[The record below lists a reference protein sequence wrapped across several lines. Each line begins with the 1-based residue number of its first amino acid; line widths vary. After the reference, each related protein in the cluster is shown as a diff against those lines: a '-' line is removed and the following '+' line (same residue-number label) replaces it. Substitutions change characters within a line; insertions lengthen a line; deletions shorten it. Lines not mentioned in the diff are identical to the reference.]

1 MSSVGGMTSQ
11 IDTRTCWAPG
21 DQEHDHDMCIDAV
34 AERER
39 DQERQRKINAIRTMV
54 DYLELHPEMPVP
66 SSVSLFSHMQNR
78 AQVDEVNRARPD
90 AALKEREHTYYTVET
105 VTIDGV
111 EFQSYALAP
120 MPRPGRS

>member
-1 MSSVGGMTSQ
+1 MTSQ

-39 DQERQRKINAIRTMV
+39 DQDRQRKINAIRTMV

-66 SSVSLFSHMQNR
+66 SSVTLFSHMQTR
-78 AQVDEVNRARPD
+78 AQVDAVDLARPD
-90 AALKEREHTYYTVET
+90 AKLNAGERLYYTVEI

-111 EFQSYALAP
+111 EFQSYAMAP
-120 MPRPGRS
+120 KPRQGQ

>member
-1 MSSVGGMTSQ
+1 MTSQ

-21 DQEHDHDMCIDAV
+21 DQEHDHDMCLEAV

-78 AQVDEVNRARPD
+78 AEVDQVDRSRPD
-90 AALKEREHTYYTVET
+90 ARLKKYGYAYYTVEI

-111 EFQSYALAP
+111 EFQSYAMAP
-120 MPRPGRS
+120 VPRQGQ

>member
-1 MSSVGGMTSQ
+1 MSSVSGMTSQ

-21 DQEHDHDMCIDAV
+21 DQEHDHDMCLEAV

-78 AQVDEVNRARPD
+78 AEVDQVDRSRPD
-90 AALKEREHTYYTVET
+90 ARLKKYGYAYYTVEI

-111 EFQSYALAP
+111 EFQSYAMAP
-120 MPRPGRS
+120 VPRQGQ